1 MRSRGCALAYRAPDV
16 EGRALE
22 CRPSTSHPLCRDQ
35 PETEVRRCGRKCHYH
50 ALDDGKPRIVRL
62 VLALSAKG
70 HRIAVNCDF
79 KVVLLDARQLGC
91 YHDPVKR
98 VHLWSRN
105 GRDRVI
111 S

>member
-35 PETEVRRCGRKCHYH
+35 PETEVRRCGES
-50 ALDDGKPRIVRL
+50 ATTTLSTMVSPGIVRL

-70 HRIAVNCDF
+70 HHIAVNCDSE
-79 KVVLLDARQLGC
+79 VVLLDARQLGC
-91 YHDPVKR
+91 DHDPVLMS
-98 VHLWSRN
+98 VDI
-105 GRDRVI
+105 DRRE
-111 S
+111 SG